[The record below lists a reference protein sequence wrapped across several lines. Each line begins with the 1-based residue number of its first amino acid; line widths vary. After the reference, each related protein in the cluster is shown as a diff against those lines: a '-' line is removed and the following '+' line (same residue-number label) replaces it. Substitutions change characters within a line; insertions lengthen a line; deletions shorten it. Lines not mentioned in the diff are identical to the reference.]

1 MKKLILLASF
11 VFVLGSISVSAQAPK
26 KPAEKAATTE
36 TVKKPVVEVKKA
48 ATPDKKNDGKKNDGK
63 KNDGKKNDGK
73 KNDRKKVEV
82 K

>member
-11 VFVLGSISVSAQAPK
+11 VFVLGSIFVSAQAPK

-73 KNDRKKVEV
+73 KVEV